1 MVNITINNQKIQ
13 VEEGI
18 TILEAAKQ
26 IHIKIPTLCFL
37 KVEGINYINKNVS
50 CMVCVVEL
58 LNKNR
63 LVPSCATK
71 VEEGMIISTQSKK
84 VLNTRVKVINNLIA
98 NHPSS
103 CLTCSESFYCQLQ
116 KISNELKF
124 EEREIKF
131 RREADAFPLTTD
143 NPSIFRDPNKCI
155 RCNRCKT
162 MCNQVQKVGAIKK
175 VGLGY
180 IGDENNTPLSET
192 ECVYCGQCITVC
204 PTGAITEVNNMK
216 AVLDALLDESKY
228 VVVQTAPATRVALG
242 ETFDMG
248 YGKNVQGKM
257 VTALN
262 LLGFNKVF
270 DTNFSADL
278 TTIEETTEFINRLRN
293 NKNLPILTSCC
304 PGWVRHVEKK
314 YPELIDNISS
324 CKSPQGMMGA
334 LIKNYFAEKEN
345 INPDN
350 IVSVAIMPCVAKK
363 WEASRDELT
372 GIYGQDVDYVLT
384 TRELSHMI
392 KSASIDFKNLPD
404 SLYDSLFSEFT
415 GAGALFGTSSGVLES
430 VVRTANEWLTGQP
443 LDKIELEQLRGND
456 GIRDATIT
464 INNNKYNIAIVNG
477 LGNVDQIAEDI
488 KAGKSKYH
496 AIEVM
501 ACPGG
506 CIGGGGQPY
515 HGGELQKLLNSR
527 REAIYKVDRYKDL
540 RAAHKNKMIEE
551 LYDKYLGEPG
561 SIKAHKLLHTSFK
574 HRPVTHEDDEN

>member
-13 VEEGI
+13 VEEGL
-18 TILEAAKQ
+18 TILEAAKKVQ
-26 IHIKIPTLCFL
+26 IKIPTLCFL
-37 KVEGINYINKNVS
+37 KVDGINYINKNVS

-58 LNKNR
+58 ADKNR

-71 VEEGMIISTQSKK
+71 VQEGMVINTQSKK
-84 VLNTRVKVINNLIA
+84 VLNTRLKVINNLIA
-98 NHPSS
+98 NHSSS
-103 CLTCSESFYCQLQ
+103 CLTCNESFYCQLQ
-116 KISNELKF
+116 KIANELKL
-124 EEREIKF
+124 EDKEIEFK
-131 RREADAFPLTTD
+131 REANAFPLTND

-162 MCNQVQKVGAIKK
+162 MCQQVQTIGAIKK

-180 IGDENNTPLSET
+180 IGDEDNTPLDET
-192 ECVYCGQCITVC
+192 ECIYCGQCITVC
-204 PTGAITEVNNMK
+204 PTGAITEVNNIK
-216 AVLDALLDESKY
+216 PVWDALLDDEKY

-242 ETFDMG
+242 ETFGMG
-248 YGKNVQGKM
+248 YGENVQGKM

-262 LLGFNKVF
+262 RLGFDKVF

-278 TTIEETTEFINRLRN
+278 TTIEETSEFISRLKN
-293 NKNLPILTSCC
+293 NKDLPILTSCC
-304 PGWVRHVEKK
+304 PGWVRHVEKE

-334 LIKNYFAEKEN
+334 LVKNYFAEKEN
-345 INPDN
+345 LDPKN

-363 WEASRDELT
+363 WEATRDELNND
-372 GIYGQDVDYVLT
+372 YGPDVDYVLT

-392 KSASIDFKNLPD
+392 KSASIDFPNLPD

-430 VVRTANEWLTGQP
+430 VIRTANEWMGSDP
-443 LDKIELEQLRGND
+443 LDQAELNKLRGSE
-456 GIRDATIT
+456 GIREASIT
-464 INNNKYNIAIVNG
+464 INDTSLNIAIVNG
-477 LGNVDQIAEDI
+477 IGNAREVLEDI
-488 KAGKSKYH
+488 KSGKSNYH

-515 HGGELQKLLNSR
+515 HGGELQKILDKR
-527 REAIYKVDRYKDL
+527 REAIYKVDRYKEL

-551 LYDKYLGEPG
+551 LYDNYLGEAG
-561 SIKAHKLLHTSFK
+561 SVKAHKLLHTSFK
-574 HRPVTHEDDEN
+574 HRPVKNKK